1 MLLLIPLF
9 KGEKCAK
16 CRMCIWLLTDF
27 IMLILLQRIEEGLFS
42 LILFVTLSLLIS
54 HSSLSPFW
62 CSAASSLFQVLWTIP
77 SKQWSFLVRRLSY
90 CSHCPHNVLEGY
102 PRDVMYGCYWWSLT
116 ANKRQ
121 WRLGCVRDSNATT
134 INLHRQA
141 IGTYRF
147 YCIIHCVYKTGRKKK
162 TAVSDGEKSKMKAQP
177 ARWMIMGTTQLPN
190 YLLSWRCFR
199 HMLMLYFEI
208 HCVNNKE
215 RKKQSCSEWCWSG
228 WNGSSIDD
236 FKKDHAWSRRSY
248 CASWFL
254 QKKRKVLHGTNTILC
269 AFQ

>member
-16 CRMCIWLLTDF
+16 WRMCIWLLTDF

-42 LILFVTLSLLIS
+42 LILFVTLFLLIS

-62 CSAASSLFQVLWTIP
+62 CSAASSLLQVLWTIP

-121 WRLGCVRDSNATT
+121 WRRGCVRDSNATT

-147 YCIIHCVYKTGRKKK
+147 YCIIQCVYKTGRKKK
-162 TAVSDGEKSKMKAQP
+162 TAVSDGEKIKMKGCVEWSW
-177 ARWMIMGTTQLPN
+177 ARHSYRIS
-190 YLLSWRCFR
+190 LSWRCFW
-199 HMLMLYFEI
+199 HMQMLYFEI

-228 WNGSSIDD
+228 
-236 FKKDHAWSRRSY
+236 
-248 CASWFL
+248 
-254 QKKRKVLHGTNTILC
+254 
-269 AFQ
+269 